1 MADKRQDSFER
12 KVGLHH
18 IAFYRGWL
26 QGIPLRDLAD
36 RYLETGLDLR
46 LAKATL
52 TWLQDTLSQAALRQ
66 GKRGEARLLR
76 LHLTENHKGA
86 TPYKAIPSLE
96 DFRAEHDPDGFYQ
109 EDELIQLY
117 LETFPQAVDK
127 KARQRQRLIERQL
140 RALDVIEQLLA
151 TEPVPSDL
159 ISAWFDRPVAARLIL
174 ADIPTIGALMDRI
187 RERGYRWW
195 VTVPKL
201 GEKGAARIVAW
212 LRGYESSLGPLPDY
226 ALEPVRSR
234 PTPLLARSRS
244 RGSAIVPIETL
255 SVPCEL
261 AGEAGSNRHPG
272 QPRIQATNDFQAID
286 SWLAT
291 KAGSQNTSRSY
302 RKEAERL
309 LLWAVIERQKAL
321 SDLTVE
327 DCAAYRDWLSLLGR
341 TNPEQWPFR
350 IPQSEWIGKR
360 NTPRFS
366 PAWRPFDGPL
376 SAASVRQALTIV
388 SSLFAWLVR
397 VQYCAFNP
405 WDAVGR
411 KPAASTETPEDV
423 ELTRV
428 FSTGQWDYLMGFL
441 DDLPADD
448 ANYRLQFV
456 LPFAQATGLRLSELV
471 DARIGRLYTM
481 PLKEGLGVRWM
492 LKVLG
497 KGGKWRA
504 VPLSNSVMNR
514 LREYLV
520 RRGLD
525 PDPLANPPETPLI
538 SRLGSQE
545 PVTGSTLYK
554 ALRKVFHQ
562 AAENLVEEGRDQ
574 EAKSFRRASVHWL
587 RHTCGAHLAS
597 SGVPVNLVQKLLGH
611 ASLATT
617 SIYTETD
624 DERLWSEI
632 ESRT

>member
-1 MADKRQDSFER
+1 MSPVER
-12 KVGLHH
+12 KVGRHH
-18 IAFYRGWL
+18 LAFYRGWL
-26 QGIPLRDLAD
+26 QGLDLKSLAD

-46 LAKATL
+46 LAKTTL
-52 TWLQDTLSQAALRQ
+52 SWLRDTLSQAALRH

-76 LHLTENHKGA
+76 LHLASSQEAK
-86 TPYKAIPSLE
+86 TPAFPSLD

-109 EDELIQLY
+109 EEELIRLY
-117 LETFPQAVDK
+117 LETFPQAGDRK
-127 KARQRQRLIERQL
+127 IRQRQRLIERQL
-140 RALDVIEQLLA
+140 KALGVLEGLLA
-151 TEPVPSDL
+151 TEPVPADL
-159 ISAWFDRPVAARLIL
+159 VCAWFDKPVADRLVL
-174 ADIPTIGALMDRI
+174 AGIPTIGALLERI
-187 RERGYRWW
+187 QGRGYRWW
-195 VTVPKL
+195 ITVPKL

-212 LRGYESSLGPLPDY
+212 LRGYESSLGPLPEH
-226 ALEPVRSR
+226 ATAPVRSL
-234 PTPLLARSRS
+234 PAPMLVQARDRQT
-244 RGSAIVPIETL
+244 AIVPIEALAVPQSL
-255 SVPCEL
+255 S
-261 AGEAGSNRHPG
+261 GETGSNRHPG
-272 QPRIQATNDFQAID
+272 LPRIQAGNDHQAIE

-291 KAGSQNTSRSY
+291 KAGSPNTARAY

-327 DCAAYRDWLSLLGR
+327 DCAAYRDWLSILGR
-341 TNPEQWPFR
+341 TNPQQWPFR
-350 IPQSEWIGKR
+350 ISQSEWIGSR

-388 SSLFAWLVR
+388 SSLFEWLVR

-411 KPAASTETPEDV
+411 KPAASTDTPEDV

-428 FSTGQWDYLMGFL
+428 FSTGQWGYLMTFL
-441 DDLPADD
+441 DTLPADD
-448 ANYRLQFV
+448 ATSRLRFV
-456 LPFAQATGLRLSELV
+456 LPFAQTTGLRLSELV
-471 DARIGRLYTM
+471 DASIGRLYTM

-504 VPLSNSVMNR
+504 VPLSNPVMDR
-514 LREYLV
+514 LREYLAH
-520 RRGLD
+520 RGLD

-545 PVTGSTLYK
+545 RVTGSALYK
-554 ALRKVFHQ
+554 TLRTVFHQ
-562 AAENLVEEGRDQ
+562 AAESLAADGKDQ
-574 EAKSFRRASVHWL
+574 EAKPFRRATVHWL

-624 DERLWSEI
+624 DERLWAEI
-632 ESRT
+632 ESRA

>member
-1 MADKRQDSFER
+1 MLSEPVR
-12 KVGLHH
+12 KVGRHH
-18 IAFYRGWL
+18 LAFYRGWI
-26 QGIPLRDLAD
+26 QGLDLKSLAD

-46 LAKATL
+46 FAKATL
-52 TWLQDTLSQAALRQ
+52 AWLRDTLSQAALRH
-66 GKRGEARLLR
+66 GRRGEARLLR
-76 LHLTENHKGA
+76 LHLALSPDEDPTF
-86 TPYKAIPSLE
+86 PSLDE
-96 DFRAEHDPDGFYQ
+96 FRSEHDPDGFYQ
-109 EDELIQLY
+109 EKELIRLY
-117 LETFPQAVDK
+117 LETFPQAADRK
-127 KARQRQRLIERQL
+127 IRQRQRLIERQL
-140 RALDVIEQLLA
+140 KALDVIERLLA
-151 TEPVPSDL
+151 TDPVRTDL
-159 ISAWFDRPVAARLIL
+159 VCAWFDKPVADRLVL
-174 ADIPTIGALMDRI
+174 AGIPTIGALLDRI

-195 VTVPKL
+195 ITVPKL

-212 LRGYESSLGPLPDY
+212 LRGYESSLGPLPEH
-226 ALEPVRSR
+226 AIAPVRSQHA
-234 PTPLLARSRS
+234 PLLVQARNREA
-244 RGSAIVPIETL
+244 AIVPIEAFAAPQML
-255 SVPCEL
+255 S
-261 AGEAGSNRHPG
+261 GETGSNRHPG
-272 QPRIQATNDFQAID
+272 PPRIQAANDHQAIE

-291 KAGSQNTSRSY
+291 KAGSPNTSRAY

-321 SDLTVE
+321 SDLSVE
-327 DCAAYRDWLSLLGR
+327 DCAAYRDWLSILGR

-366 PAWRPFDGPL
+366 PSWRPFDGPL

-388 SSLFAWLVR
+388 SSLFGWLVR

-411 KPAASTETPEDV
+411 KPAASTDTPEDV

-428 FSTGQWDYLMGFL
+428 FSTGQWDYLMAFL
-441 DDLPADD
+441 DALPADD
-448 ANYRLQFV
+448 ATCRLRFV
-456 LPFAQATGLRLSELV
+456 LPFAQTTGLRLSELV
-471 DARIGRLYTM
+471 DASIGRLYTM

-504 VPLSNSVMNR
+504 VPLPNRVMDR
-514 LREYLV
+514 LRDYLAH
-520 RRGLD
+520 RGLD

-545 PVTGSTLYK
+545 PVTGSALYK
-554 ALRKVFHQ
+554 TLRTVFDA
-562 AAENLVEEGRDQ
+562 AAERLASEGKDQ
-574 EAKSFRRASVHWL
+574 EAKAFRRATVHWL

-624 DERLWSEI
+624 DERLWAEI
-632 ESRT
+632 ESRA